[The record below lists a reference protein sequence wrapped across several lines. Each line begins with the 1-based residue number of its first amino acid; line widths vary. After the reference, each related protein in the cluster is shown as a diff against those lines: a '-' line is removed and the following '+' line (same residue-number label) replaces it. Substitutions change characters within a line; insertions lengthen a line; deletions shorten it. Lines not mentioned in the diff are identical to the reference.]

1 MEYPHLRKI
10 YESMEQKVL
19 LLIILPLPVFGFVYL
34 YSQRRL
40 FEINL
45 PELSSWW
52 ESFLLGMLTMLL
64 LFQWYFFRT
73 AIKDILNQDL
83 SLEERM
89 VAYGQK
95 TLLRFWILF
104 ASAILSAAGLL
115 LFDHAIFTVTF
126 AITLVMLSIAK
137 PSPHRVVRILKLKGE
152 EKEAV
157 MDLRRKG

>member
-1 MEYPHLRKI
+1 
-10 YESMEQKVL
+10 MEQKVL

-40 FEINL
+40 FEIEV
-45 PELSSWW
+45 PELSWWW
-52 ESFLLGMLTMLL
+52 ESFLLGIQTFLL
-64 LFQWYFFRT
+64 LFQGYLFRT
-73 AIKDILNQDL
+73 GIGRIHRQDL
-83 SLEERM
+83 ALEER
-89 VAYGQK
+89 VAVYGRK

-126 AITLVMLSIAK
+126 AITLVLLSLFK
-137 PSPHRVVRILKLKGE
+137 PAPDRVVRILKLKGE

>member
-1 MEYPHLRKI
+1 
-10 YESMEQKVL
+10 MEQKVL

-45 PELSSWW
+45 PEVEAWW
-52 ESFLLGMLTMLL
+52 VSFLLGVLTILL
-64 LFQWYFFRT
+64 AYQWYSFQA
-73 AIKDILNQDL
+73 AIKRLLHKDL
-83 SLEERM
+83 PLEER
-89 VAYGQK
+89 VGIYGQK
-95 TLLRFWILF
+95 TLIRFWLLF
-104 ASAILSAAGLL
+104 AASILSAAGLL
-115 LFDHAIFTVTF
+115 LFDHAIFTVAF

-137 PSPHRVVRILKLKGE
+137 PSPHRLVRILKLTGE

>member
-40 FEINL
+40 FEIEL
-45 PELSSWW
+45 PELSGWW
-52 ESFLLGMLTMLL
+52 ESFFLGVLTILL
-64 LFQWYFFRT
+64 LYQWYYFRT
-73 AIKDILNQDL
+73 AVAEILNRGM
-83 SLEERM
+83 SLEQR
-89 VAYGQK
+89 VAAYGQK

-104 ASAILSAAGLL
+104 ASAILSAVGLL

-126 AITLVMLSIAK
+126 AITLVMLSAVK

-152 EKEAV
+152 ERDAV
-157 MDLRRKG
+157 LDLRRKG